1 MYLNLFYLVLKVN
14 LSIEGATGPVD
25 IWHYDSVAYT
35 GVVLLSDVQ
44 SMVGGKLEFAHVDK
58 HKGLDLLAQGKPFKS
73 ETIGMYLY
81 CTGYSFSDCLILS
94 FLFSYDLHEFAQV
107 LKNMFRRNNFF
118 DTIV

>member
-35 GVVLLSDVQ
+35 GVVLLSDVK

-73 ETIGMYLY
+73 EVIGMFN
-81 CTGYSFSDCLILS
+81 CTGYSFSYCLILPIV
-94 FLFSYDLHEFAQV
+94 FSYNLHEFA
-107 LKNMFRRNNFF
+107 
-118 DTIV
+118 

>member
-1 MYLNLFYLVLKVN
+1 M
-14 LSIEGATGPVD
+14 SIEGATGPVD

-73 ETIGMYLY
+73 EIIGMYSKVPIIS
-81 CTGYSFSDCLILS
+81 TGPIIRTVLI
-94 FLFSYDLHEFAQV
+94 FLGALQ
-107 LKNMFRRNNFF
+107 L
-118 DTIV
+118 

>member
-1 MYLNLFYLVLKVN
+1 MHLNLFYLVLKVN

-73 ETIGMYLY
+73 EVIGMYN
-81 CTGYSFSDCLILS
+81 CTGYSFSDCLIFQLY
-94 FLFSYDLHEFAQV
+94 FLYDLNKFA
-107 LKNMFRRNNFF
+107 
-118 DTIV
+118 

>member
-1 MYLNLFYLVLKVN
+1 M
-14 LSIEGATGPVD
+14 SIEGATGPVD

-73 ETIGMYLY
+73 EVIGMYTVQVILFEIVTFFELY
-81 CTGYSFSDCLILS
+81 FSMIYTNLYRI
-94 FLFSYDLHEFAQV
+94 
-107 LKNMFRRNNFF
+107 
-118 DTIV
+118 

>member
-1 MYLNLFYLVLKVN
+1 M
-14 LSIEGATGPVD
+14 SIEGATGPVD

-58 HKGLDLLAQGKPFKS
+58 HKGLDLLARGKPFKS
-73 ETIGMYLY
+73 EIIGMYT
-81 CTGYSFSDCLILS
+81 TGYYFSDCLILS
-94 FLFSYDLHEFAQV
+94 FVS
-107 LKNMFRRNNFF
+107 F

>member
-1 MYLNLFYLVLKVN
+1 MFIRNNNVNIFHLVLKVN

-73 ETIGMYLY
+73 EIIGMYTLY
-81 CTGYSFSDCLILS
+81 RLFFFRLPHSSNCI
-94 FLFSYDLHEFAQV
+94 FL
-107 LKNMFRRNNFF
+107 
-118 DTIV
+118 

>member
-1 MYLNLFYLVLKVN
+1 MYLNPFFYLVLKVN

-73 ETIGMYLY
+73 ETIGMYVFTLY
-81 CTGYSFSDCLILS
+81 RLFFFRLSHSFICI
-94 FLFSYDLHEFAQV
+94 FL
-107 LKNMFRRNNFF
+107 
-118 DTIV
+118 

>member
-1 MYLNLFYLVLKVN
+1 M
-14 LSIEGATGPVD
+14 SIEGATGPVD

-107 LKNMFRRNNFF
+107 LKKCSAE
-118 DTIV
+118 TIFLYNCVSLFKS